1 MKYKHPSQNIKY
13 KQKIENNPNKK
24 LYRSFKKVALIYAK
38 CMKLLCTLLFLLD
51 YFIVNFI
58 MNVL

>member
-38 CMKLLCTLLFLLD
+38 CMKLLCTLLF
-51 YFIVNFI
+51 FIVNFI